1 MAVSVGV
8 RQLSRDP
15 VRIFLLLLDID
26 TGSVQIEMKTGKEN
40 IYLCLLA
47 ILRLMRRWHVQAGN

>member
-1 MAVSVGV
+1 VAVSVGV

-47 ILRLMRRWHVQAGN
+47 KLRLMRRWHVQAGN